1 MKGGGED
8 GLLSDGHGNT
18 LINKVK
24 ISTGLSAAAAAA
36 AGGVKLLAVSTTWL
50 CL

>member
-36 AGGVKLLAVSTTWL
+36 GGVTLLAVSTTWL